1 MSVMM
6 RNKVQYA
13 GVPDERLDTLEEIVG
28 DGQQSV
34 GSDLTDAVTQLN
46 SSLINKANKILTYI
60 GHETT
65 NTYGNLNIPSDIV
78 TPSTGVVL
86 AVSTDGNYKAVVL
99 GQTTQNIWTLR
110 FYNYATTNM
119 NSVANIEI
127 WYRIFYILF

>member
-1 MSVMM
+1 M
-6 RNKVQYA
+6 
-13 GVPDERLDTLEEIVG
+13 T
-28 DGQQSV
+28 
-34 GSDLTDAVTQLN
+34 
-46 SSLINKANKILTYI
+46 NKANKILTYI

-110 FYNYATTNM
+110 FYNYATNNM
-119 NSVANIEI
+119 NSAANIEI